1 MSVQST
7 KNRSNQPPIAKAIGL
22 FASCAV
28 VVLGG
33 WMGLRPE
40 TILVRAVV
48 VGCVTA
54 FLIKLVVDLVNSA
67 DDEEDD

>member
-7 KNRSNQPPIAKAIGL
+7 KNRSSQPPIDKAIGL
-22 FASCAV
+22 FASCAM

-40 TILVRAVV
+40 TILVRALV
-48 VGCVTA
+48 VGFVTM
-54 FLIKLVVDLVNSA
+54 FLLKMVIHMVNSA
-67 DDEEDD
+67 SDEEDD